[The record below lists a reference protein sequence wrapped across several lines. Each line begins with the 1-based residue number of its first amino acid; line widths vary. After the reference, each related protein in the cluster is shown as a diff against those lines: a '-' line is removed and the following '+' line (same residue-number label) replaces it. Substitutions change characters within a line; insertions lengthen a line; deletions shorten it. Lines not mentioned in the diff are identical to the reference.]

1 MVLSDV
7 YFGEGWACWSFIASQ
22 RFIVE
27 MEMET
32 YFFSWLIDLYGLNIL
47 AYCILS
53 WFCYHASHNGS
64 GKWVI
69 PPIWVSF
76 HFFGDFPLNH
86 DFGRKGST
94 VVLTLISN
102 AFFSRLFHHP
112 PQSFRETRFAKF
124 KAYSM
129 LIFHHFIGPR
139 TKNPTNKR
147 SHIFFSPT
155 SCPNTKKT
163 PMTPGKLANLN
174 RGLSGAIISWRLLP
188 TKSFF
193 NGKGDPSAAGNDWI
207 YWSRR
212 GALGSLGRTWG
223 FFKNKMT

>member
-147 SHIFFSPT
+147 SHFFFPHVMSKHKKNTHDAWEARQLKPRTFRCDYLLKASSDQIFFQRKRWSI
-155 SCPNTKKT
+155 SCWKWLDLLVQTRCFGILGPN
-163 PMTPGKLANLN
+163 M
-174 RGLSGAIISWRLLP
+174 GL
-188 TKSFF
+188 F
-193 NGKGDPSAAGNDWI
+193 
-207 YWSRR
+207 
-212 GALGSLGRTWG
+212 
-223 FFKNKMT
+223 